1 MYGGQQLSEVG
12 VLGII
17 PGGRCLDAPIAVST
31 RCTVTYSDLRTR
43 IYETLLP
50 HQREFVDDT
59 DHLLLGLCA
68 GFGAGKTVA
77 LAAKC
82 VFLAMDNPCKVA
94 AVFEP
99 TFQMVLD
106 VWVRSFDEFLDR
118 FGIEFD
124 YRASPQPEYILHLPR
139 GHCTIL
145 CRTLEAVNRIRGTNL
160 AFALADEIDTSKFE
174 LAQKG
179 SEMILARLRGGNRP
193 QFALASTPEGYGFM
207 WNCFD
212 QKAGPDRHLIRARTL
227 DNPHLPP
234 GFVDSLYANYPPQLL
249 SAYLQG
255 QFTALDKTT
264 VYSYFDRDIHW
275 SDEDLT
281 AEDAM
286 YVGLDFNVG
295 TCFMEVCVRRGEVFH
310 FIDEHHVKD
319 TPTIALRLR
328 ELYGDH
334 IDRGLLTV
342 VPDAAS
348 KHRTTTNA
356 SESDL
361 AILKRNG
368 LRIKIQTQNPLVEDR
383 VNAVQV
389 LLLNNRLRIH
399 PRCKYLIRAFETQT
413 YNNKGTPD
421 KSGSGLEDKSGP
433 VDAAGYVLHALAG
446 LRRYQTGGSHFEF
459 K

>member
-124 YRASPQPEYILHLPR
+124 YRASPQPEYILHLPH

-179 SEMILARLRGGNRP
+179 SEMILARLRGGTRP

>member
-275 SDEDLT
+275 SDADLT